1 MRKHLKRIAE
11 LLRKQE
17 LLYYY
22 KIQKAERKKE

>member
-1 MRKHLKRIAE
+1 MRKHLKRIAD

-22 KIQKAERKKE
+22 KHRKENTND